1 MTSPP
6 EGSDLSVTP
15 TYDQTVQD
23 VGRTPSTGTGNGSTK
38 DVAKDQAAD
47 VKDSAV
53 GAASNVA
60 GTARDQAGEVAGEA
74 RRQARDLLHEGRSQL
89 HDQAGEQQQ
98 RAAQGLRSIG
108 DELRSMADGS
118 QQQGMASDLAH
129 QAAERVN
136 SVAQWLDG
144 REPGQL
150 LDDVRGFARQR
161 PMTFLAIAAGAGVVA
176 GRLGRGLQADASGS
190 TSGATSGSTSGATS
204 GSGSM
209 SAGATTPATTA
220 GVSPAA
226 PTYGTAE
233 PTSTPPTGVM
243 PPALPSGG
251 LADVP
256 GGSDT
261 GGRP

>member
-1 MTSPP
+1 MTQGPLRPDAPATGGAMTSPP
-6 EGSDLSVTP
+6 DGSDLSVTP
-15 TYDQTVQD
+15 TYDETMQ
-23 VGRTPSTGTGNGSTK
+23 
-38 DVAKDQAAD
+38 DVAKDQAAG
-47 VKDSAV
+47 VKDTAV
-53 GAASNVA
+53 DAASNVA

-129 QAAERVN
+129 QAAERVS
-136 SVAQWLDG
+136 SVAQWLEG

-161 PMTFLAIAAGAGVVA
+161 PMAFLAIAAGAGVVA

-190 TSGATSGSTSGATS
+190 SSGSGSTSGSRSMS

-209 SAGATTPATTA
+209 TSTAAAPVTTA
-220 GVSPAA
+220 PVSPAA
-226 PTYGTAE
+226 PTYGTPE
-233 PTSTPPTGVM
+233 PTTTPPTGVM

-251 LADVP
+251 VADAP